1 MKKIFSKLKIKHL
14 SIFSL
19 YLVFSSLNAQ
29 TPSTVICKGGTINY
43 REFNTGSSLPSV
55 GWLWTFAGGTP
66 STSILREPS
75 VQYPNPGLFKTTC
88 VSIFSNGDRDTNEAY
103 VLVIDGTLSNIPMN
117 DTIVCASQINLTLN
131 AGNPATFNRYIWS
144 SPDVTLKPGDTLRTL
159 GINKAGTY
167 KVRVENICAFLEK
180 TITVKQGVIPTVNL
194 GPDLFVCR
202 NIALTL
208 GTSNP
213 AGVTYSW
220 SPTGETTPSITANM
234 AGTYTCVATSNDGC
248 TASDKINLIDS
259 CPPVIYV
266 PNAFTPNDAAPNDV
280 FTPYIEGFKS
290 MNMRIYNRWGEKV
303 FETNVLN
310 DGWNGFYN
318 GEPAQEG
325 VYVVLLELIGNDT
338 FRRVV
343 QKDFHLLR

>member
-14 SIFSL
+14 SICSL
-19 YLVFSSLNAQ
+19 FLVFSSLTAQ

-55 GWLWTFAGGTP
+55 GWLWTFEGGNPGT
-66 STSILREPS
+66 STLREPS
-75 VQYPNPGLFKTTC
+75 IQYPNAGLFKATC
-88 VSIFSNGDRDTNEAY
+88 ISIFSNGDRDTNEAY
-103 VLVIDGTLSNIPMN
+103 ILVIDGTLANIPMR
-117 DTIVCASQINLTLN
+117 DTVVCASQINLTLD
-131 AGNPATFNRYIWS
+131 AGNQAVFNRYIWS
-144 SPDVTLKPGDTLRTL
+144 SPDVSLKPGDTLRTL
-159 GINKAGTY
+159 TINQEGTY
-167 KVRVENICAFLEK
+167 KVRVENICAFSEK
-180 TITVKQGVIPTVNL
+180 TITVKKGIIPNLEL

-208 GTSNP
+208 GASNDP
-213 AGVTYSW
+213 SYTYLW
-220 SPTGETTPSITANM
+220 TPTGENTPSITANL
-234 AGTYTCVATSNDGC
+234 AGNYSCTATSIDGC
-248 TASDKINLIDS
+248 KSSDKVNLIDS

-310 DGWNGFYN
+310 DGWNGLFN
-318 GEPAQEG
+318 GQPAQDG
-325 VYVVLLELIGNDT
+325 VYVVLLELVGNDT

-343 QKDFHLLR
+343 KKDFHLLR